1 MNKTEAKLIAQD
13 IINTNIYLT
22 LGTTDGKKSWVAPLF
37 YCKDK
42 KNRFYVISQPHSK
55 HIKNIS
61 SKAHVSFAIF
71 DSHAIEG
78 KGNGVQ
84 ADGSMKECKGRDLT
98 VALTYYHTDF
108 IPCTKEAFTH
118 GAYKLY
124 RITPKH
130 TYILDPEASV
140 DKRIQVKI

>member
-22 LGTTDGKKSWVAPLF
+22 LGTTDGKKSWVSPLF

-71 DSHAIEG
+71 DSHAIEA
-78 KGNGVQ
+78 KALEFRRRQDVNVLTRF
-84 ADGSMKECKGRDLT
+84 DECTQVLSHRF
-98 VALTYYHTDF
+98 Y
-108 IPCTKEAFTH
+108 P
-118 GAYKLY
+118 LY
-124 RITPKH
+124 QRSIYPRT
-130 TYILDPEASV
+130 
-140 DKRIQVKI
+140 IQNV